1 MGGGARRVGRV
12 RLRARIAAASAD
24 VGKGLRDIVATLSPT
39 PPRARAPLAAM
50 SFRVD
55 RSALRQR
62 LLAWYDSDARDLAW
76 RVGPADHRA
85 GQRAD
90 PYRVWL
96 SEVMLQQTTVPHAT
110 PYFLRFTARWPRVTD
125 LAAAED
131 GEVMAA
137 WAGLGY
143 YARARN
149 LLACARA
156 VAGNHGG
163 VFPDTEDG
171 LRALP
176 GLGPYTAAAVAAIA
190 FDRPT
195 NVVDGNVERVMA
207 RLFAVEIALPLAK
220 PELKALAAGLVADE
234 RPGDWAQALMD
245 LGATIC
251 RPKSPLCDRCP
262 VAGLCAGLATGAPGS
277 YPRKSAKAARPHR
290 FGVTYVL
297 TQGDLVGLVRRP
309 PKGLL
314 GGMLALPVSAW
325 RSAPFTDAEALAEG
339 PIPANWLAVGEVE
352 HVFTHFSLTQ
362 TVLLAEGEAEGL
374 ILSERSDLEG
384 LPSVFLKA
392 ARLALSSPAGKRR
405 S

>member
-1 MGGGARRVGRV
+1 M
-12 RLRARIAAASAD
+12 
-24 VGKGLRDIVATLSPT
+24 T
-39 PPRARAPLAAM
+39 PEAL
-50 SFRVD
+50 
-55 RSALRQR
+55 RSA
-62 LLAWYDSDARDLAW
+62 LLAWYDVGARDLAW
-76 RVGPADHRA
+76 RVGPSDGR
-85 GQRAD
+85 GGVRAD

-110 PYFLRFTARWPRVTD
+110 PYFLKFTARWPTVSD
-125 LAAAED
+125 LAAEED

-156 VAGNHGG
+156 VARDHGG
-163 VFPDTEDG
+163 VFPDTEEG

-207 RLFAVEIALPLAK
+207 RLFAVETPLPDAK
-220 PELKALAAGLVADE
+220 PELKRLAEALVRDE

-245 LGATIC
+245 LGATVC
-251 RPKSPLCDRCP
+251 RPKGPLCDRCP
-262 VAGLCAGLATGAPGS
+262 VAAFCAGLAGGAPET
-277 YPRKSAKAARPHR
+277 YPRRTAKAVRPHR
-290 FGVTYVL
+290 HGVAYIL
-297 TQGDLVGLVRRP
+297 TRGNEVALVRRP

-314 GGMLALPVSAW
+314 GGMLALPTSDW
-325 RSAPFTDAEALAEG
+325 RGVGWSDEEARHAAPVGADWR
-339 PIPANWLAVGEVE
+339 PVGEVE
-352 HVFTHFSLTQ
+352 HGFTHFTLT
-362 TVLLAEGEAEGL
+362 LRLMRAEGDAEGL
-374 ILSERSDLEG
+374 IWTPRSGLDA

-392 ARLALSSPAGKRR
+392 ARAGLN
-405 S
+405 SLL